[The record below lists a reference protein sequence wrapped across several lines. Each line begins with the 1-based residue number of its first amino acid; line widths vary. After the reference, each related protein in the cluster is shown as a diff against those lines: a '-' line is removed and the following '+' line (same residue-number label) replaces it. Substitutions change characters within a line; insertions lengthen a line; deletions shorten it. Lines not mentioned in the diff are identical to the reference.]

1 VRRPAPLVAALF
13 LIGATVPLE
22 AQIPQAEFAAR
33 RAALAANVSDGVVLA
48 LGAGEPEFDYLTFHQ
63 SPHLG
68 YLTGFDEPDA
78 ALVMVKH
85 GAQVEEMLFVQDR
98 DPSREVWTGV
108 RLGVAAVRA
117 RMGIDGR
124 DAATLESVLDSLLTL
139 HPVLN
144 VAGDIGTRGFRVSH
158 HDQFVAAVL
167 ASHPAVELTDVRRE
181 VDRLRGH
188 KSEAELDRL
197 RIAAEIS
204 ARGHLAA
211 WQTVAPGVA
220 EFEMQAAAEYTWR
233 REGGDGPSYGT
244 IVGSGP
250 NSTVLHYNRDDR
262 VAQAG
267 EVVVMDMATF
277 FDGYSADITRTVPVS
292 GRFSPEQRAI
302 YAIVLDAQKAAERQ
316 VRVDGPSRA
325 MSDSATAVLS
335 AGLAAIG
342 LIEAPGATYD
352 CGTVEKPRACSQLSL
367 FYMHGLGHGIGLAV
381 HDPDQYSAT
390 GHIGVGSAFTIEPGI
405 YVRRNLL
412 DILPDTPRNQK
423 LKARIAGAVARYADI
438 GVRIEDDYLVT
449 DRGVIRPTAGVPREI
464 DEIERELAKPRLPR
478 DASVVE
484 RYLRY
489 KTGR

>member
-1 VRRPAPLVAALF
+1 MRRPAPLVAALF

-85 GAQVEEMLFVQDR
+85 GTGIEEMLFVQDR

-117 RMGIDGR
+117 RMGIEGR
-124 DAATLESVLDSLLTL
+124 DAATLASVLDSLLTL

-144 VAGDIGTRGFRVSH
+144 VAGDIGARGTRKSH

-167 ASHPAVELTDVRRE
+167 ASHPAVEVTDIRRE

-302 YAIVLDAQKAAERQ
+302 YTIVLDAQKAAERQ
-316 VRVDGPSRA
+316 VRVDGPARA

-335 AGLAAIG
+335 AGLASIG

-390 GHIGVGSAFTIEPGI
+390 GVIGVGSAFTIEPGI
-405 YVRRNLL
+405 YVRRNLIG
-412 DILPDTPRNQK
+412 ILPDTPRNQQ
-423 LKARIAGAVARYADI
+423 LKARIADAVARYADI

-464 DEIERELAKPRLPR
+464 DEVERELAKPRLPR